1 MTSTTEVRIL
11 IADDNPFVRTGLRL
25 LLGQRPDWSVC
36 GEASNGREAVKKAV
50 ELKPHVILLDIW
62 MPTMDG
68 LTAAE
73 QIRHKVPESEIL
85 ILTLC
90 ESLDMARYAAQ
101 TGVRAYISKANVTS
115 DLEAAIDAAAK
126 HQSVQSAQKPLDN

>member
-1 MTSTTEVRIL
+1 MTSTTQVRIL

-36 GEASNGREAVKKAV
+36 GEASNGREAVKKAA

-73 QIRHKVPESEIL
+73 QIRRKVPESEIL

-101 TGVRAYISKANVTS
+101 TGVRAYISKANLTS

-126 HQSVQSAQKPLDN
+126 HQSVHPAQQPLDN

>member
-1 MTSTTEVRIL
+1 MTSTEVRIL
-11 IADDNPFVRTGLRL
+11 IADDNPFVRTGLKL
-25 LLGQRPDWSVC
+25 LLGQRSDWSVC

-50 ELKPHVILLDIW
+50 ELKPDVILLDIW

-73 QIRHKVPESEIL
+73 QIRRKVPESKIL

-90 ESLDMARYAAQ
+90 ESLDMGRYAAQ

-126 HQSVQSAQKPLDN
+126 HQSVQSVQ

>member
-1 MTSTTEVRIL
+1 MTSTTQVRIL

-36 GEASNGREAVKKAV
+36 GEASNGREAVKKAA

-73 QIRHKVPESEIL
+73 QIRRKVPESKIL

-126 HQSVQSAQKPLDN
+126 HQSVHPAQQPLDN

>member
-36 GEASNGREAVKKAV
+36 GEASNGREAVEKAV

-73 QIRHKVPESEIL
+73 QIRRKVPESEIL

-101 TGVRAYISKANVTS
+101 TGVRAYITKANVTS

-126 HQSVQSAQKPLDN
+126 RQPLDN